1 MAVTPKVQTLLRT
14 HCPVLLMAKITIVTL
29 YTNHACPWAHR
40 AHIALRALKIPY
52 EEVIIPLDRPRD
64 RWYLDINPRGLVPTI
79 KITSA
84 DGKLKDEIIT
94 ESAIVATFLAD
105 LFPHPNF
112 WPRSEEDPL
121 KRARI
126 NFFVDAWFSKV
137 NSFMY
142 PMLKAEGEEK
152 EKIASDLVAAI
163 KKEIEPL
170 LENAA
175 PFFGGSESLTLA
187 EV

>member
-1 MAVTPKVQTLLRT
+1 M
-14 HCPVLLMAKITIVTL
+14 
-29 YTNHACPWAHR
+29 
-40 AHIALRALKIPY
+40 
-52 EEVIIPLDRPRD
+52 
-64 RWYLDINPRGLVPTI
+64 

-84 DGKLKDEIIT
+84 DEKLKDEIIA

-105 LFPHPNF
+105 LFPHPKF
-112 WPRSEEDPL
+112 WPRSDEDPL

-126 NFFVDAWFSKV
+126 NFFVDTWFSKV

-142 PMLKAEGEEK
+142 PMLKAEGGEK

-175 PFFGGSESLTLA
+175 PFFGGAESLTLA